1 MKMLINGVFTDSV
14 SKQTMD
20 IYDPY
25 RGEVIDTVP
34 CACAEDIDKALDAA
48 VRAQKE
54 WARVPV
60 YRRAEILLRFVEL
73 VKENKQSLA
82 ETLCRDNGKPIAQ
95 ALGEIGNIPIVVPA
109 FCEKAK
115 HFYETVVPAGLEKG
129 QEHSIQ
135 YVKWEPVGVVCCIIP
150 FNFPSNLFCQKVM
163 PSLLMGNAAL
173 VLPPSGNPLTN
184 LRLCALLHEAGVP
197 AGVIQCVTAPG
208 AVKEHAVKDK
218 RTSFISLTG
227 STEIGVRVAQ
237 LAAPNLTPYAL
248 ELGGNDAFVV
258 FEDADIDRAVGEV
271 FPGRLV
277 NSGQICCACK
287 RFIIQRSVADAFTKK
302 VLAMIDDLKIGD
314 PMDPAT
320 DISCLINEEAAVTV
334 ETQVQD
340 VLAAGGKLLTGGR
353 RKGTHY
359 APTVITDVTPDMDI
373 ARDLEVFGP
382 IIPIITF
389 DTIEEAIEISNSSI
403 YGLSSC
409 IFTED
414 YHKIKTM
421 CDAFEAGN
429 VIVNSAS
436 RLRTFEM
443 PFGGWKM
450 SGVGTEGVMV
460 TFNEV
465 TRTKNIVLT
474 GM

>member
-1 MKMLINGVFTDSV
+1 M
-14 SKQTMD
+14 
-20 IYDPY
+20 
-25 RGEVIDTVP
+25 
-34 CACAEDIDKALDAA
+34 
-48 VRAQKE
+48 
-54 WARVPV
+54 
-60 YRRAEILLRFVEL
+60 
-73 VKENKQSLA
+73 
-82 ETLCRDNGKPIAQ
+82 
-95 ALGEIGNIPIVVPA
+95 
-109 FCEKAK
+109 
-115 HFYETVVPAGLEKG
+115 VPAGLEAG
-129 QEHSIQ
+129 QEHAIQ
-135 YVKWEPVGVVCCIIP
+135 YVKREPVGVVCCIIP

-173 VLPPSGNPLTN
+173 VLPPSGNPLTI

-208 AVKEHAVKDK
+208 AVKEYAVRDR
-218 RTSFISLTG
+218 RTDFISLTG
-227 STEIGVRVAQ
+227 STEVGIEVAK
-237 LAAPNLTPYAL
+237 LAAANLTPYAL
-248 ELGGNDAFVV
+248 ELGGNDPFVV

-287 RFIIQRSVADAFTKK
+287 RFIIQRSVADEFTSK
-302 VLAMIDDLKIGD
+302 VLKMIESLKIGD
-314 PMDPAT
+314 PMDPET
-320 DISCLINEEAAVTV
+320 DISCLINEEAAITV
-334 ETQVQD
+334 DQQVSD
-340 VLAAGGKLLTGGR
+340 VIAAGGKLLTGGY

-359 APTVITDVTPDMDI
+359 APTVISDVTPDMDI

-389 DTIEEAIEISNSSI
+389 DTIEEAIEISNNSI

-409 IFTED
+409 VFTED

-465 TRTKNIVLT
+465 TKPKTVVLT

>member
-1 MKMLINGVFTDSV
+1 MKMLIDGVFTDSA
-14 SKQTMD
+14 SAQTMD

-25 RGEVIDTVP
+25 RGEVIETVP
-34 CACAEDIDKALDAA
+34 RACAEDIDKALDAA

-54 WARVPV
+54 WAQVPV
-60 YRRAEILLRFVEL
+60 YERAEILLRFVEL
-73 VKENKQSLA
+73 VKDNKQSLA
-82 ETLCRDNGKPIAQ
+82 ETLCLDNGKPITQ

-109 FCEKAK
+109 FCEQAK

-129 QEHSIQ
+129 QEQSIQ
-135 YVKWEPVGVVCCIIP
+135 YVKREPVGVVCCIIP

-173 VLPPSGNPLTN
+173 VMPPSGNPLTN

-218 RTSFISLTG
+218 RVSFISLTG

-248 ELGGNDAFVV
+248 ELGGNDPFVV

-287 RFIIQRSVADAFTKK
+287 RFIIQRSVVSDFTEK
-302 VLAMIDDLKIGD
+302 VLAMIDGLTVGD

-320 DISCLINEEAAVTV
+320 DISCLINEEAAITV
-334 ETQVQD
+334 QQQVAD
-340 VLAAGGKLLTGGR
+340 VLAAGGKLLTGGC

-409 IFTED
+409 VFTED
-414 YHKIKTM
+414 YHKIKSM